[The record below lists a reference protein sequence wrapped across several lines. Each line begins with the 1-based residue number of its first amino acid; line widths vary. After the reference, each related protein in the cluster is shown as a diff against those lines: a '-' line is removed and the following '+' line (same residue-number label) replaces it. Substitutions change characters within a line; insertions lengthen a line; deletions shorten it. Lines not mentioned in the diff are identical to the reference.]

1 MEILLTSCAEA
12 FRLLFSG
19 DPDTWEIVAISFRVS
34 TLAILCAVPPALL
47 IAFALAYGNFIGRRL
62 LISVFN
68 TFLSVPAVVIGFLA
82 YGMGP
87 LCGASFLGKPLRFML
102 TDLLDA
108 TVSGGLNAAVLALLW
123 PAG

>member
-1 MEILLTSCAEA
+1 MDILIASCVEA

-47 IAFALAYGNFIGRRL
+47 IAFALAYGNFVGRRL

-68 TFLSVPAVVIGFLA
+68 TFLSVPAVTRIG
-82 YGMGP
+82 
-87 LCGASFLGKPLRFML
+87 RFGCQPQRS
-102 TDLLDA
+102 TFW
-108 TVSGGLNAAVLALLW
+108 LW
-123 PAG
+123 PVRL